1 MAKISWIGV
10 YEDYCIV
17 ILVAAFFTFYFT
29 LVSATF
35 SSDYTILVSTND
47 YNEHW
52 IEVVAFGIAIPGII
66 VQAVRHFKAGGNTR
80 IKAKP

>member
-1 MAKISWIGV
+1 MGKISIVGL

-17 ILVAAFFTFYFT
+17 VLLGAFLTFFFT
-29 LVSATF
+29 LLMSSF

-52 IEVVAFGIAIPGII
+52 AEVIAFGIALPGILRQF
-66 VQAVRHFKAGGNTR
+66 VMHFRAGGNTKM
-80 IKAKP
+80 KAKP